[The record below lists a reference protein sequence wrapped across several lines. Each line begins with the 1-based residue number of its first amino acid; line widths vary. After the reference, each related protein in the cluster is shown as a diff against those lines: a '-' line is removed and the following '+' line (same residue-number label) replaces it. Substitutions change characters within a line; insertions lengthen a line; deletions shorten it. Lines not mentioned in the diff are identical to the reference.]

1 MPSSS
6 QCCGSTAPCTLRVHE
21 CARVS
26 ARTCDTSRPAPDLNI
41 SCHECFRGTGGD
53 GATARSIQGRGEAPA
68 GGAGGA
74 GGGGRGCG

>member
-1 MPSSS
+1 M
-6 QCCGSTAPCTLRVHE
+6 
-21 CARVS
+21 S

-68 GGAGGA
+68 GG
-74 GGGGRGCG
+74 GGGRGCVLETPETPTKVSELV